1 MSRAIR
7 RLNPL
12 NAPIALQVVL
22 MLIGGLLAS
31 QAVTLALVLLVP
43 PPAPPIYRLDEV
55 AAALA
60 GGPLRLHDGRELRL
74 GRVAAP
80 PAEAGGGYAEELTAA
95 LAERLKV
102 APGQVR
108 VRLERRG
115 LRPRFEE
122 FGFARPPRD
131 FANDHGPPPGRD
143 PGFGPPTR
151 DPAND
156 HGSPPGRD
164 PGFGPPP
171 GDPAND
177 HGPPPGRG
185 PGFGP
190 HRPDLILGEFVAAW
204 RDPSG
209 AWRTVTP
216 ELAPFLSGWRRDITL
231 WFLGCVAVL
240 APVGYLFARRL
251 TAPIRRFAEAA
262 ERLGRDPA
270 GPALA
275 LEGPAEIGAAA
286 TAFNL
291 MQERLRRY
299 VQDRTTMIAAISH
312 DLRTPLA
319 RMRFK
324 LESAPE
330 PLRETL
336 NADILQMEQ
345 MVSAVLAFVRD
356 SDNAR
361 ARARTRLD
369 LLSLLEC
376 AVDDASFAGAEVAMA
391 PAEATEIE
399 GDPVAL
405 RSVFANL
412 IDNGVKYG
420 RRVVVSLSRDAAEAV
435 VEIADAGEGLPL
447 SELERVFA
455 PFYRAEPSRNRKTG
469 GIGLGLT
476 VARAVARAHGGD
488 VTLSPGAE
496 HGLVATVRLP
506 LGAQGA

>member
-1 MSRAIR
+1 MSRAVR

-31 QAVTLALVLLVP
+31 QAVTLALILLMP
-43 PPAPPIYRLDEV
+43 PPAPPVYHLDEV
-55 AAALA
+55 ASALT
-60 GGPLRLHDGRELRL
+60 GGPLKLHDGRVLRL
-74 GRVAAP
+74 GRAAAP
-80 PAEAGGGYAEELTAA
+80 PPMAREDRHVQELAEG
-95 LAERLKV
+95 LAERLN
-102 APGQVR
+102 ADPGQVR
-108 VRLERRG
+108 LRLERRE
-115 LRPRFEE
+115 PPTRFEA
-122 FGFARPPRD
+122 FGFAPPRHD
-131 FANDHGPPPGRD
+131 LGREPGIDHGPPPGLD
-143 PGFGPPTR
+143 PGLER
-151 DPAND
+151 
-156 HGSPPGRD
+156 
-164 PGFGPPP
+164 GPPP
-171 GDPAND
+171 GPD
-177 HGPPPGRG
+177 
-185 PGFGP
+185 PGFRP
-190 HRPDLILGEFVAAW
+190 HRPDLIIGEFVAAW

-209 AWRTVTP
+209 AWRTAAP
-216 ELAPFLSGWRRDITL
+216 QPAPFFSGWRLNITL
-231 WFLGCVAVL
+231 WFLACVAVL